1 MFGGLKKHHPPVA
14 DCVLGNLTI
23 YAILCGFFISFKS
36 TRFVHFFFCHF
47 SKCLIGV
54 QLLVLLLLVQTQQS
68 LEAKFQR
75 KSLISKFLCLTWHH
89 LIISQLLPKDNT
101 PGPEAIRLT
110 AFMMLL
116 ALFSVV
122 GGLPAQERRFNIQS
136 VKASDASPSDNSV

>member
-36 TRFVHFFFCHF
+36 TRFVHFFFFCHL
-47 SKCLIGV
+47 SKRLIGV
-54 QLLVLLLLVQTQQS
+54 QLLVLLLLDQTQQS

-75 KSLISKFLCLTWHH
+75 KSLI
-89 LIISQLLPKDNT
+89 IISQLLPKDNT

-122 GGLPAQERRFNIQS
+122 GGLPAQERRFNILAVSQGL
-136 VKASDASPSDNSV
+136 

>member
-1 MFGGLKKHHPPVA
+1 MQFYVAFLFLLNQPV
-14 DCVLGNLTI
+14 LFT
-23 YAILCGFFISFKS
+23 
-36 TRFVHFFFCHF
+36 FFFCHF

-54 QLLVLLLLVQTQQS
+54 QLLVLLLLDQTQQS

-75 KSLISKFLCLTWHH
+75 KSLI
-89 LIISQLLPKDNT
+89 IISQLLPKDNT

-122 GGLPAQERRFNIQS
+122 GGLPAQERRFNILAVSQGL
-136 VKASDASPSDNSV
+136 

>member
-1 MFGGLKKHHPPVA
+1 MQFYVAFLFLLNQPV
-14 DCVLGNLTI
+14 LFT
-23 YAILCGFFISFKS
+23 
-36 TRFVHFFFCHF
+36 FFFCHF

-122 GGLPAQERRFNIQS
+122 GGMPAQERRFNILAVSQGL
-136 VKASDASPSDNSV
+136 

>member
-23 YAILCGFFISFKS
+23 YAILCGFLFLLNQPVLF
-36 TRFVHFFFCHF
+36 TFFFCHF

-54 QLLVLLLLVQTQQS
+54 QLLVLLLLDQTQQS

-122 GGLPAQERRFNIQS
+122 GGLPAQERRFNILAVSQGL
-136 VKASDASPSDNSV
+136 